1 MYHRRQCWFVLTC
14 HVASAYLD
22 PARKTSHAPS
32 HCAVSSSSHDSY
44 PASTVLPPHWA
55 NTFDAAGWVKRY
67 VTALTVW
74 PVDFGT
80 LRVLQIASENASGT
94 ADSFGLPKHFEQNW
108 FDFIQA
114 KFKMLDALEVR
125 AGLHALW
132 QPQRSLVDIGGGHG
146 MLAAYL
152 MARHGTN
159 VTVFDIANSYQ
170 CEEIVSSVLRVNF
183 FDGQVLP
190 LKSNAADAVS
200 FMSVLHHAGN
210 STRRL
215 LHEAARI
222 ARSWIIVLEDTQT
235 SAMAK
240 RNKKHDPRGIF
251 RTDAEW
257 KQEFKRVP
265 GFCLAR
271 DGYVGRPL
279 RRGNFVYGVRGDEP
293 RCFSKW
299 YVLEK
304 CFAQPATQAALA
316 NPVDLLGSAAHG
328 PLASSKR
335 VVCRDAVQTET

>member
-1 MYHRRQCWFVLTC
+1 MLTC

-44 PASTVLPPHWA
+44 PTSTVLPPHWA

-67 VTALTVW
+67 VAALTVW

-94 ADSFGLPKHFEQNW
+94 AESFGLPTHFEQNW

-183 FDGQVLP
+183 FDGKVLP

-304 CFAQPATQAALA
+304 CFAQPATLVAGLA
-316 NPVDLLGSAAHG
+316 YPNPHG
-328 PLASSKR
+328 PLASSKS
-335 VVCRDAVQTET
+335 VVCRDAAEN

>member
-1 MYHRRQCWFVLTC
+1 VLTC
-14 HVASAYLD
+14 GVASAYLD

-132 QPQRSLVDIGGGHG
+132 QPQRSLIDIGGGHG

-190 LKSNAADAVS
+190 L
-200 FMSVLHHAGN
+200 AGEN
-210 STRRL
+210 
-215 LHEAARI
+215 I
-222 ARSWIIVLEDTQT
+222 ASLV
-235 SAMAK
+235 
-240 RNKKHDPRGIF
+240 
-251 RTDAEW
+251 
-257 KQEFKRVP
+257 
-265 GFCLAR
+265 
-271 DGYVGRPL
+271 
-279 RRGNFVYGVRGDEP
+279 
-293 RCFSKW
+293 
-299 YVLEK
+299 
-304 CFAQPATQAALA
+304 
-316 NPVDLLGSAAHG
+316 VDF
-328 PLASSKR
+328 
-335 VVCRDAVQTET
+335 